1 MEQPR
6 GQREAGCRA
15 AGKVAE
21 APTKPQ
27 GTEKTTIHNQAAGRG
42 ESQEDQ
48 PTPRTKPEERTG
60 RAPREKQK
68 SWTPPGRWER
78 ANRKIT
84 SQELRDT
91 NRNAT
96 RKMAR
101 DNTSYDGSKAR
112 HRSQQGIAP
121 GARRLEEEEPRE
133 RERSGPRRMKRRTGT
148 WSARQKQAESE
159 HSTRQKT
166 TNSPQGPRAT
176 GTRATRPP
184 TETKRPGKRTP
195 NLASHEVATGAV
207 ETKKNRPNRTR
218 RQKGGPRKTT
228 SQQRNTASG
237 SHQVWSV
244 HAQPKTERHDD

>member
-15 AGKVAE
+15 AWKVAE

-48 PTPRTKPEERTG
+48 PMPRTKPAEWTG

-96 RKMAR
+96 RRWRGTTRATMAAKTDTGANKEQPQGR
-101 DNTSYDGSKAR
+101 EGLSK
-112 HRSQQGIAP
+112 S
-121 GARRLEEEEPRE
+121 

-148 WSARQKQAESE
+148 WSARQKQAENE
-159 HSTRQKT
+159 QPARHTGNRHKGDQT
-166 TNSPQGPRAT
+166 TDRNRET
-176 GTRATRPP
+176 GKADP
-184 TETKRPGKRTP
+184 K
-195 NLASHEVATGAV
+195 S
-207 ETKKNRPNRTR
+207 
-218 RQKGGPRKTT
+218 
-228 SQQRNTASG
+228 SQ
-237 SHQVWSV
+237 
-244 HAQPKTERHDD
+244 P